1 MIYRPF
7 VTIIIPYKHG
17 IEYLFQAL
25 KSVFKQTYK
34 NYKIIIIYDN
44 VSKIDLKKINKFIKF
59 NNKKNLFSIKVE
71 NNKKNLGAGYSRNIG
86 IKKTSTKYI
95 AFLDSDDLWKNN
107 KLKTQIAFMEKK
119 KLMFSHTSYLI
130 INEYNTQISSRLA
143 KKKIT
148 FDRLLK
154 SCDIGLSTVMI
165 NTKFLKKNKFYF
177 PKISTKE
184 DYVLWLK
191 IIQKTKVLFGI
202 NKNLSYYRK
211 TKNSLSSNKY
221 TSLVN
226 GYKVYR
232 NYMKFNKVKSI
243 LLLLNLSLNYI
254 KKNLINNRSCL

>member
-1 MIYRPF
+1 MLSKPF
-7 VTIIIPYKHG
+7 VTIIIPYKNG

-34 NYKIIIIYDN
+34 NYKIIIIYDDECK
-44 VSKIDLKKINKFIKF
+44 SDLKKINKFIKLK
-59 NNKKNLFSIKVE
+59 NKKKLFSIKIE
-71 NNKKNLGAGYSRNIG
+71 KNKKNLGAGLSRNKG
-86 IKKTSTKYI
+86 IKKASTKYI
-95 AFLDSDDLWKNN
+95 AFLDSDDIWKKN

-119 KLMFSHTSYLI
+119 KLMFSHTSYII
-130 INEYNTQISSRLA
+130 INKYNKKISSRFA

-148 FDRLLK
+148 FDKLLM

-184 DYVLWLK
+184 DFVLWLK

-202 NKNLSYYRK
+202 KNNLSYYRK

-221 TSLVN
+221 ISLVN

-232 NYMKFNKVKSI
+232 NYMKFNKLQSI
-243 LLLLNLSLNYI
+243 LSLLILSFSYI
-254 KKNLINNRSCL
+254 KKNLINNKSNL